1 MIQQT
6 NDQTKDMLP
15 VKRNLLVK
23 GNLTNH
29 KIPQMLDVSGKT
41 LSELLQLCPMK
52 QWKIFS

>member
-29 KIPQMLDVSGKT
+29 KIPQMLDLSGKT